1 MFHSRPAPRLGRRR
15 YTIGRVVLSIAIL
28 AAGAGGMYCGS
39 CLRDGA
45 LAAALR
51 RAGHRA
57 VLVPMYTP
65 LRLEEQSR
73 GDGEVFYG
81 GVNVYLQHASPLF
94 RRTPRLLDWLLDRP
108 ALLKLAGRFG
118 AQTSPAR
125 LGPLTLSVLR
135 GESGPAAKE
144 LHRLLAFLKDDVRP
158 QVVSLPNLMF
168 IGLARLL
175 HRELG
180 VPIVCELTGEDL
192 FLDRMVEPYRAEA
205 QAIIRDRAADVSAFV
220 ATSAYYADR
229 MAGYL
234 DVDRSRID
242 VVHPSVPAAYVADNV
257 PTEPAGRPPTVGYVA
272 RVCPEK
278 GFGQLLDAL
287 ALLRKMLGMTDAR
300 VIAGGYLGP
309 GDRRWFE
316 DVSRRADGVRY
327 VGELDRR
334 GKLELLDSVD
344 VFCVPSVYAEA
355 KGIYVLEALARGVPV
370 VQPAH
375 GSFPELIERT
385 GGGVLVP
392 PGDSA
397 ALAEGLASLLRDP
410 ARRAALGRA
419 GRDAIRGGFT
429 EDHMAAKMLA
439 IYRGAIDRAR
449 STRSP
454 TPDVTCGQTA

>member
-1 MFHSRPAPRLGRRR
+1 MSSGCRPVPPTFHSRPAPRPGRRR
-15 YTIGRVVLSIAIL
+15 YTIGPVTLSIAIL

-65 LRLEEQSR
+65 LRLEEQS
-73 GDGEVFYG
+73 GADGEVFYG

-144 LHRLLAFLKDDVRP
+144 LHRLLAFLIDDVRP

-192 FLDRMVEPYRAEA
+192 FLD
-205 QAIIRDRAADVSAFV
+205 
-220 ATSAYYADR
+220 
-229 MAGYL
+229 
-234 DVDRSRID
+234 
-242 VVHPSVPAAYVADNV
+242 
-257 PTEPAGRPPTVGYVA
+257 
-272 RVCPEK
+272 
-278 GFGQLLDAL
+278 
-287 ALLRKMLGMTDAR
+287 
-300 VIAGGYLGP
+300 
-309 GDRRWFE
+309 
-316 DVSRRADGVRY
+316 
-327 VGELDRR
+327 
-334 GKLELLDSVD
+334 
-344 VFCVPSVYAEA
+344 
-355 KGIYVLEALARGVPV
+355 
-370 VQPAH
+370 
-375 GSFPELIERT
+375 
-385 GGGVLVP
+385 
-392 PGDSA
+392 
-397 ALAEGLASLLRDP
+397 
-410 ARRAALGRA
+410 
-419 GRDAIRGGFT
+419 
-429 EDHMAAKMLA
+429 
-439 IYRGAIDRAR
+439 
-449 STRSP
+449 
-454 TPDVTCGQTA
+454 